1 METRVLW
8 QIGTILLVEV
18 TFVYKSLKKIRLH
31 VGRAETS
38 NLSVLLR
45 IDYY

>member
-31 VGRAETS
+31 VGRAETTHFKCVIK
-38 NLSVLLR
+38 N
-45 IDYY
+45 